1 VPPVKKKKKATQS
14 PKKINQSQALKKT
27 RLESVFFF
35 FFHWHYS
42 PLCGFSP
49 VEQDPSI
56 VSYLSPTLSIIV
68 KSIQL
73 FPLFD
78 FRNNKFFTVWGC

>member
-1 VPPVKKKKKATQS
+1 VCEKDVELQNAEHGGLCGNS
-14 PKKINQSQALKKT
+14 FFFFFFFFFFFL
-27 RLESVFFF
+27 FFF

-42 PLCGFSP
+42 PLWALACRTRSFHFF
-49 VEQDPSI
+49 
-56 VSYLSPTLSIIV
+56 LSPTLSIVV